1 MANADVRQKI
11 KESNVYHWAVADAIG
26 ISESTF
32 TKWMRKELPP
42 EKKQEIFKAIEQLKG
57 GK

>member
-1 MANADVRQKI
+1 MKNIDVRQKI
-11 KESNVYHWAVADAIG
+11 KENNTFQWAVADVMG
-26 ISESTF
+26 VSECTF
-32 TKWMRKELPP
+32 SKWMRKELPP

>member
-1 MANADVRQKI
+1 MANIDVKQKI
-11 KESNVYHWAVADAIG
+11 RDNNLFQWAVADEMG
-26 ISESTF
+26 ISECTF
-32 TKWMRKELPP
+32 SKWMRKELPP

>member
-1 MANADVRQKI
+1 MKNLDVRQAI
-11 KESNVYHWAVADAIG
+11 KDSGCKYWEVAEAIG
-26 ISESTF
+26 ISDGVFSRRL
-32 TKWMRKELPP
+32 RKELPT

>member
-1 MANADVRQKI
+1 MKNLDVRQAI
-11 KESNVYHWAVADAIG
+11 KDSGHRYWEVAERLGMSDG
-26 ISESTF
+26 VFSR
-32 TKWMRKELPP
+32 KLRKELPP